1 MQSLTDDLLDIL
13 ESKFQAAASGFRGR
27 VEIDYVIPG
36 VPPDTVPDVVQEKS
50 VTASTDTQ
58 LSFDDL
64 VTVGNLVVAVLVS
77 REVYPT
83 MADGSW
89 TLIGSATG
97 EADYAYKAGLLTA
110 VRVYARVA
118 TSTSAVVAR
127 EATGNKMWM
136 YAFELSGADIAAVT
150 VLEADDQAAGP
161 LDLGTFTSATGVA
174 VMACGIGRQTD
185 QANNGFACTP
195 GTGWTELKDQSIT
208 PGPFGGT
215 EPWIYYAKA
224 TPSSEN
230 LDATATITATEGG
243 QDVGNWGG
251 VAVLFGASGGTDDTL
266 DTEALQPSR
275 ISKDKSRRL
284 GSSQATVE
292 VPNEAG
298 QLDLSPDGHIKSH
311 HPIRIYQW
319 YGDAANE
326 VLTFTGLIDEVHEGR
341 DPRTVVI
348 TARDMMKRLIVQTF
362 SATAPQGD
370 GEDGAVRT
378 AANGVYLDTDVDTI
392 LDDILDRA
400 GWPTADRDITPSG
413 FPLEEYII
421 ADGSTWA
428 EAIIGENALTGL
440 TGYDAGVD
448 EAGVFYFRPLT
459 ASAAPDSDTEPTPD
473 YTYEVANADASNL
486 TSGNVIRLDHEI
498 DDYDLKTRVKVRGS
512 LATAVPAFTELWHT
526 NLFTLPV
533 GVWYD
538 PTQSTH
544 LRVLDRGTKKIYNL
558 VQATRA
564 KDGTGIYPID
574 ISGDVTYPLGL
585 SGDPA
590 DSDVFWVLE
599 ARWRVGGGNTAS
611 VHKYDASDGTHS
623 AEYALPDG
631 QWSDIKV
638 SSGSIWLANY
648 GDDLIYQRSKVDAS
662 AVASFTMTYA
672 GTDQTAPTGIGV
684 DGTTLAL
691 FFYGK
696 ARFLLV
702 DESDPTTGDPTNA
715 LGVGTVGDPD
725 SARIKTGT
733 TKLLGGEIDTDTDA
747 HLYACSDDLGL
758 VYKYALTEPSTSEV
772 AIEVVD
778 TDLEDELGFLAGAED
793 REHDTHP
800 GDADHPFEIRRE
812 TLTLA
817 KTITDLAQATETA
830 NRALAVLAHR
840 REVVDVGTV
849 GNPGIQL
856 GDLHQLTD
864 PVTGLDDL
872 YVVDTYR
879 DDMTLSSDG
888 KGTYLAT
895 VAYVPYSPSY

>member
-1 MQSLTDDLLDIL
+1 MQSLTEGLLDIL
-13 ESKFQAAASGFRGR
+13 ASRFEAAASGYRGR
-27 VEIDYVIPG
+27 VEIDYLIEGFTELGELQDLNLAYGTCSNDEVRYSYSGSDPNG
-36 VPPDTVPDVVQEKS
+36 SFWYKWGKDASLDESFANDGNNST
-50 VTASTDTQ
+50 TAGIASGAPQGTFSSYIVSDLGDAYECERFEYFVHSNSADLDRWQYSTDGTTWNDI
-58 LSFDDL
+58 SGTFSGDHH
-64 VTVGNLVVAVLVS
+64 S
-77 REVYPT
+77 
-83 MADGSW
+83 
-89 TLIGSATG
+89 
-97 EADYAYKAGLLTA
+97 
-110 VRVYARVA
+110 
-118 TSTSAVVAR
+118 STSPRTLTFDAPITAR
-127 EATGNKMWM
+127 YW
-136 YAFELSGADIAAVT
+136 S
-150 VLEADDQAAGP
+150 
-161 LDLGTFTSATGVA
+161 LGVEYG
-174 VMACGIGRQTD
+174 
-185 QANNGFACTP
+185 P
-195 GTGWTELKDQSIT
+195 GTGYLGMGLYTWRIFGT
-208 PGPFGGT
+208 PTVEQPDTIGT
-215 EPWIYYAKA
+215 TTYRPK
-224 TPSSEN
+224 
-230 LDATATITATEGG
+230 
-243 QDVGNWGG
+243 
-251 VAVLFGASGGTDDTL
+251 
-266 DTEALQPSR
+266 R
-275 ISKDKSRRL
+275 IAKDKSRRL
-284 GSSQATVE
+284 GASQATVE
-292 VPNEAG
+292 LANE
-298 QLDLSPDGHIKSH
+298 DGGIGVSADSAVKANA
-311 HPIRIYQW
+311 PIRIYQW

-326 VLTFTGLIDEVHEGR
+326 VLTFAGLIDEVHEGR
-341 DPRTVVI
+341 DPRTVAI

-590 DSDVFWVLE
+590 DADVFWVLE

-611 VHKYDASDGTHS
+611 VHKYDASDGTHT

-702 DESDPTTGDPTNA
+702 DESDPTTVDSTNA
-715 LGVGTVGDPD
+715 LGVTSG
-725 SARIKTGT
+725 RIKTGT

-778 TDLEDELGFLAGAED
+778 EDLEDELGFLAGAED

-879 DDMTLSSDG
+879 DSMTLSSDG